1 MTDTTFVY
9 NCKTEADTENL
20 ARSLAEVSRIG
31 DVWALFGTL
40 GMGKSV
46 FSRAFVK
53 KLTNAAEVP
62 SPTFTLVQTYSAPD
76 FEIYHYDLYRLK
88 SPEEIWELNIE
99 EAVYTGVCL
108 IEWPEKMGAYLPKNI
123 FKVSIVAQPSGER
136 KIAITVNSK
145 DKIERLQAMERCADE
160 QINDN

>member
-1 MTDTTFVY
+1 MTTLVY
-9 NCKTEADTENL
+9 NCKTEAETEYL
-20 ARSLAEVSRIG
+20 AGELAKISHAG

-53 KLTNAAEVP
+53 KLTEASEVP

-108 IEWPEKMGAYLPKNI
+108 IEWPEKMGAYLPKNL
-123 FKVSIVAQPSGER
+123 FKVNISALPAGGRRFEIV
-136 KIAITVNSK
+136 VNSK
-145 DKIERLQAMERCADE
+145 DKKERLQICERRADE
-160 QINDN
+160 QID

>member
-1 MTDTTFVY
+1 MTTFVY
-9 NCKTEADTENL
+9 NCKTEPDTENL
-20 ARSLAEVSRIG
+20 ARSLAEISRVG

-46 FSRAFVK
+46 LSRAFVK
-53 KLTNAAEVP
+53 KLTAASEVP
-62 SPTFTLVQTYSAPD
+62 SPTFTLVQTYSAPE

-123 FKVSIVAQPSGER
+123 FKVNIAAMPDGGR

-145 DKIERLQAMERCADE
+145 DKSERLQAMERRADE
-160 QINDN
+160 QLNDN

>member
-1 MTDTTFVY
+1 MTTFVY
-9 NCKTEADTENL
+9 NCKTESDTENL
-20 ARSLAEVSRIG
+20 ARALAEISHVG

-46 FSRAFVK
+46 LSRAFVK
-53 KLTNAAEVP
+53 KLTDASEVP

-108 IEWPEKMGAYLPKNI
+108 IEWPDKMGAYLPKNI